1 MRCGAIRC
9 SGSESGCVGEVIS
22 FLVVRLAGCGEGGVV
37 LGIGR
42 WWMEGG
48 SEWRFY
54 SRVTR
59 AGRKQMALA
68 QGGGRK
74 LYGIERV
81 GGDSWVYVCK

>member
-1 MRCGAIRC
+1 
-9 SGSESGCVGEVIS
+9 
-22 FLVVRLAGCGEGGVV
+22 
-37 LGIGR
+37 
-42 WWMEGG
+42 MEGG

-81 GGDSWVYVCK
+81 GGTVGCMYANEAVPKAKPCTPKSNVR